1 MMDREPWIEDLQVVA
16 FDADDTL
23 WDCQTHFDRVTELMC
38 HVLRPWASHDEA
50 WQALLDTERGNLPI
64 TGYGCKAYIL
74 SVVETALRVSHNEI
88 PAADIDRLLKAG
100 NQLLLMPAT
109 PLPEVEQTLHSLRL
123 RIDDERRPLRLV
135 VFTKG
140 ELMDQQNKLERSGL
154 APLFDYVEIT
164 SDKRAEDFQQLCWK
178 LLVRPDQLLMVGN
191 SFKSDIAP
199 ALSIGSFGLHIPF
212 HVQWEMEHAEVFD
225 HPHCRR
231 ITNFSEVLNYVF
243 PH

>member
-1 MMDREPWIEDLQVVA
+1 MQKNEWIDDLQVVA

-23 WDCQTHFDRVTELMC
+23 WDCQSHFDRVTERMC
-38 HVLRPWASHDEA
+38 QLLRPWATHDEA
-50 WQALLDTERGNLPI
+50 WKALLETETKNLPL

-74 SVVETALRVSHNEI
+74 SVLETAMRVSHNEI
-88 PAADIDRLLKAG
+88 SAEAISDLLTFG
-100 NQLLLMPAT
+100 NDLLRMPVP
-109 PLPEVEQTLHSLRL
+109 PLPEVEETLNAMRL
-123 RIDDERRPLRLV
+123 RIEQLHMPLRLV

-178 LLVRPDQLLMVGN
+178 LLVRPEQLLMVGN

-199 ALSIGSFGLHIPF
+199 ALSIGSYGLHIPF
-212 HVQWEMEHAEVFD
+212 HVQWEMEHTEVFE

-231 ITNFSEVLNYVF
+231 ITNFNEVLTYVF
-243 PH
+243 PQ